1 MINVGAP
8 TEVAMKEKKA
18 RLEDALHATKAAVE
32 EGIVA
37 GGGVALLRC
46 ISSLGKLKVS
56 DPDEQVGVNIVK
68 RALEEPLRQIAN
80 NSGVEGSVII
90 EKVRT
95 ATKNVGYNAAT
106 DKIEDLVKAG
116 VIDPTKVVRIA
127 LENAASIAGLMLT
140 TEATVTDKP
149 EKKEPLPPM
158 PPGGE
163 MY

>member
-1 MINVGAP
+1 
-8 TEVAMKEKKA
+8 
-18 RLEDALHATKAAVE
+18 LHATKAAVE
-32 EGIVA
+32 EGIVP

-46 ISSLGKLKVS
+46 IPALDKLKVK
-56 DPDEQVGVNIVK
+56 DPDEQVGINIVK

-80 NSGVEGSVII
+80 NSGVEGSVIV

-95 ATKNVGYNAAT
+95 SAKNIGYNATT
-106 DKIEDLVKAG
+106 DKVEDLVKAG

-140 TEATVTDKP
+140 TEATVTEKP
-149 EKKEPLPPM
+149 EKKEMAPPM
-158 PPGGE
+158 PPGGD